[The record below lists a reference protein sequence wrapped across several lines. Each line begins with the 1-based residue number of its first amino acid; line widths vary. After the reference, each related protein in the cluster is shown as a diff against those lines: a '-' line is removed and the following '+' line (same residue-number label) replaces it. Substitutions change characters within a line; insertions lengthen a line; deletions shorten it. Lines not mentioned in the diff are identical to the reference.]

1 MFCVILRNQNQNKE
15 IYMNIHTLFD
25 KIAYI
30 ERLSNEIERKRYID
44 ALVSNLL
51 TTDPDLVLFMLL
63 SVGRHYDDVCEN
75 DVAIQ
80 FDRSKRIMNSFI

>member
-1 MFCVILRNQNQNKE
+1 
-15 IYMNIHTLFD
+15 MNIHTLFD

-44 ALVSNLL
+44 ALISNLS
-51 TTDPDLVLFMLL
+51 TTDPDLVLFVLL
-63 SVGRHYDDVCEN
+63 SIWRHDDDVCEN

-80 FDRSKRIMNSFI
+80 FDRSKRVMEAFV